1 MIKMNTA
8 LQYAD
13 AIISV
18 YTVSNA
24 FNVDEELVLIS
35 ELPFS
40 NGDCLDQNKF
50 RSLVLEVYDSLC
62 NIYSSDGYDEYYT
75 LTVLFKSQYVNA

>member
-1 MIKMNTA
+1 MNSA
-8 LQYAD
+8 ISYAD

-18 YTVSNA
+18 YTVSNP
-24 FNVDEELVLIS
+24 FSVDEELVLVS

-50 RSLVLEVYDSLC
+50 RSLVFGVYDSLC

-75 LTVLFKSQYVNA
+75 LNVVFKSQYVNA